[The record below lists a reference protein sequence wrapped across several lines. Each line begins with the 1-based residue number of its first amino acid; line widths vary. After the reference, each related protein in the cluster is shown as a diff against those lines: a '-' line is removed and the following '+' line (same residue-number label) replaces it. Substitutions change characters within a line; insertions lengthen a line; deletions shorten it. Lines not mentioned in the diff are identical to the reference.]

1 MFPVYYSP
9 DIKIHVRNIHRHKI
23 IHGAHRITTISYTGD
38 LMFYSPK
45 HVDPIEVAV
54 RIEKTQIFPSDN
66 AQQDYY
72 KGNRELVNLFNTP
85 SYYLT
90 YHITEI
96 SSILDSPVLNFIME
110 GINKV
115 YPCDEFEF
123 FGPLK
128 SGRWFFLDGEA
139 EMMESEIN
147 DANTIDGVQYYFFSN
162 IESVFDTSK
171 LSNEIY
177 VTLSK
182 SFSIKS
188 VEVGKD
194 FWFYYAYI
202 TFSPYSSVIDIENNI
217 RQSIKKL
224 LSENS
229 FIFFGGESIPPVKI

>member
-147 DANTIDGVQYYFFSN
+147 DAAPYLKNQLKAFISRQLFKNEGFYPILLNVDKTYLKAVETIGAKP
-162 IESVFDTSK
+162 TS
-171 LSNEIY
+171 
-177 VTLSK
+177 
-182 SFSIKS
+182 
-188 VEVGKD
+188 
-194 FWFYYAYI
+194 
-202 TFSPYSSVIDIENNI
+202 
-217 RQSIKKL
+217 
-224 LSENS
+224 
-229 FIFFGGESIPPVKI
+229 